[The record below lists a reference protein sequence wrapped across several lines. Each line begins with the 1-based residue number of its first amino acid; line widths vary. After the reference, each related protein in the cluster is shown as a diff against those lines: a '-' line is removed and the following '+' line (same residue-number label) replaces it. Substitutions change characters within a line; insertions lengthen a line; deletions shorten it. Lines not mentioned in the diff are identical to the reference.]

1 MRKILICLMLQ
12 TGSNC
17 ISAQPNSFKFDD
29 YFYYRNH
36 LYLNT
41 PSVLLN
47 AAGLKAVAKDTV
59 AAISY
64 VTKAAQVGLF
74 DTMFIT
80 TNSRIKFV
88 SKQKEW
94 PSIRKIVLSN
104 ARSYTDPENMQL
116 SFSDI
121 DNFWNIYDRLDE
133 PGADQLI
140 MEEYIMRGSVG
151 LRTFFEKRMSL
162 QPNNMLNH
170 VRKKK
175 QYFASIRP
183 VLLNLHTYNH
193 TIINAAKKLKEIYP
207 DAYFPPTY
215 FSIGAFD
222 AFGTADGGAGQ
233 LIGAEFLTNIHTAD
247 TTELTGFER
256 FAIADT
262 SRITGIIIHELVHS
276 LQQTTPDD
284 QLLARSIDEGA
295 ADFITQLVL
304 GYNINS
310 KVHLYGNAHENELWK
325 EFQSAMTGTE
335 TDNWLYNG
343 MAVKGEKPAD
353 LGYYIGYKI
362 CESYY
367 KKVPDKTQAI
377 KDILTI
383 KDYKLFLEKSGYAF
397 R

>member
-1 MRKILICLMLQ
+1 MVQ
-12 TGSNC
+12 TGSNF
-17 ISAQPNSFKFDD
+17 ISAQPNTFKFDD

-36 LYLNT
+36 LYLKT

-64 VTKAAQVGLF
+64 ILKAAEVGLF

-80 TNSRIKFV
+80 TNNRIKFI
-88 SKQKEW
+88 SNQKEW
-94 PSIRKIVLSN
+94 PSVRDKVLSN
-104 ARSYTDPENMQL
+104 ALKYADPENMQL
-116 SFSDI
+116 FFSDI
-121 DNFWNIYDRLDE
+121 DNFWKIYDKLDE
-133 PGADQLI
+133 PGADELI
-140 MEEYIMRGSVG
+140 MKEYVMKGSQG
-151 LRTFFEKRMSL
+151 LRTFFEKRMGL
-162 QPNNMLNH
+162 QPNNILNH
-170 VRKKK
+170 IRKKK

-183 VLLNLHTYNH
+183 VSLNLHTYKAA
-193 TIINAAKKLKEIYP
+193 IISAARKVKKIYP

-215 FSIGAFD
+215 FAIGAFD

-233 LIGAEFLTNIHTAD
+233 LIGAEFLTDANTVD
-247 TTELTGFER
+247 TTELTKFEH

-276 LQQTTPDD
+276 LQQTAPDG

-310 KVHLYGNAHENELWK
+310 KVHLYGNAHERELWT
-325 EFQSAMTGTE
+325 EFQAAMSDTD

-353 LGYYIGYKI
+353 LGYYVGYKI
-362 CESYY
+362 CEAYY
-367 KKVPDKTQAI
+367 NKATDKSQAV

-383 KDYKLFLEKSGYAF
+383 KDYKQFLEKSNYAY

>member
-1 MRKILICLMLQ
+1 MLQ
-12 TGSNC
+12 TGSNSL
-17 ISAQPNSFKFDD
+17 SAQPASFKFDD

-47 AAGLKAVAKDTV
+47 AAGLKAVAGDTV
-59 AAISY
+59 AAIAY
-64 VTKAAQVGLF
+64 ITKAAQVGLF

-80 TNSRIKFV
+80 TNSRIKFIA
-88 SKQKEW
+88 KQNEW
-94 PSIRKIVLSN
+94 PGIRKIVLSN
-104 ARSYTDPENMQL
+104 ARRYADPENMQL

-121 DNFWNIYDRLDE
+121 DNFWKIYDRLDE
-133 PGADQLI
+133 PGADEFV
-140 MEEYIMRGSVG
+140 MTDYIMKGSPG

-162 QPNNMLNH
+162 QPNNVISH
-170 VRKKK
+170 IRKKK
-175 QYFASIRP
+175 KYFASIRP
-183 VLLNLHTYNH
+183 VSMDLYKYKSS
-193 TIINAAKKLKEIYP
+193 IIAAAKKVKEIYP

-215 FSIGAFD
+215 FSIGTFD

-233 LIGAEFLTNIHTAD
+233 LIGAEFLIDAKTVD
-247 TTELTGFER
+247 TTELTKFEI

-262 SRITGIIIHELVHS
+262 TRITGIIIHELVHS
-276 LQQTTPDD
+276 LQQTAADD

-310 KVHLYGNAHENELWK
+310 KVHIYGNAHENELWR
-325 EFQSAMTGTE
+325 EFQAAMTGTE

-353 LGYYIGYKI
+353 LGYYMGYKI
-362 CESYY
+362 CEAYY
-367 KKVPDKTQAI
+367 NQSADKKQAV

-383 KDYKLFLEKSGYAF
+383 KDYKQFLEKSGYSY

>member
-1 MRKILICLMLQ
+1 MRTILIYLVLQ
-12 TGSNC
+12 TGSN
-17 ISAQPNSFKFDD
+17 IVPAQSHTFKYDD

-59 AAISY
+59 AAINY
-64 VTKAAQVGLF
+64 VRRAVEAGLF
-74 DTMFIT
+74 DTIFIT
-80 TNSRIKFV
+80 TNSRIKFI
-88 SKQKEW
+88 SNRKEW
-94 PSIRKIVLSN
+94 PFIREKVLST
-104 ARSYTDPENMQL
+104 ARRYADPENMQL

-121 DNFWNIYDRLDE
+121 DNFWKIYGRLDE

-140 MEEYIMRGSVG
+140 MTEYIMKGSVG

-162 QPNNMLNH
+162 QPNNIIH
-170 VRKKK
+170 HIRKKK
-175 QYFASIRP
+175 KYFASIRP
-183 VLLNLHTYNH
+183 VSLNLYTYKPA
-193 TIINAAKKLKEIYP
+193 IINAARRLKELYP

-233 LIGAEFLTNIHTAD
+233 LIGAEFLTD
-247 TTELTGFER
+247 TNTKDSTELTGFEN

-276 LQQTTPDD
+276 LQQTAPDD
-284 QLLARSIDEGA
+284 QLLARAIDEGA

-310 KVHLYGNAHENELWK
+310 KVHLYGNAHEVELWN
-325 EFQSAMTGTE
+325 EFKAAMTGTD

-343 MAVKGEKPAD
+343 MAAKGEKPAD
-353 LGYYIGYKI
+353 LGYYVGYKI

-367 KKVPDKTQAI
+367 N
-377 KDILTI
+377 
-383 KDYKLFLEKSGYAF
+383 
-397 R
+397 

>member
-1 MRKILICLMLQ
+1 MLL
-12 TGSNC
+12 TGGN
-17 ISAQPNSFKFDD
+17 IVSAQPTSFEYDD

-64 VTKAAQVGLF
+64 VTRAAQAGLF

-80 TNSRIKFV
+80 TNSRIKLIIT
-88 SKQKEW
+88 QPEW
-94 PSIRKIVLSN
+94 SAIRAVVLNN
-104 ARSYTDPENMQL
+104 ARQFSEPENMQL

-121 DNFWNIYDRLDE
+121 DNFWRIYDRLDQ
-133 PGADQLI
+133 PGADSLI
-140 MEEYIMRGSVG
+140 MKDYIMKGSPG
-151 LRTFFEKRMSL
+151 LRTFFEKRMGL
-162 QPNNMLNH
+162 QPAGLINH
-170 VRKKK
+170 IRKKK
-175 QYFASIRP
+175 KYFASIRA
-183 VLLNLHTYNH
+183 VSLNLHQYKAS
-193 TIINAAKKLKEIYP
+193 ILEAAKKVKQIYP

-215 FSIGAFD
+215 FAIGSFD

-233 LIGAEFLTNIHTAD
+233 LIGAEFLTDERTVD
-247 TTELTGFER
+247 TTELSKFEM

-262 SRITGIIIHELVHS
+262 ARVTGIIIHELVHS
-276 LQQTTPDD
+276 LQQTAPDD
-284 QLLARSIDEGA
+284 KLLARSIDEGA

-310 KVHLYGNAHENELWK
+310 KVHVYGNAHEDELWK
-325 EFQSAMTGTE
+325 EFQVAMGSAE

-353 LGYYIGYKI
+353 LGYYVGYKI
-362 CESYY
+362 CEAYY
-367 KKVPDKTQAI
+367 RKATDKKQAV

-383 KDYKLFLEKSGYAF
+383 KDHNRFLEKSGYAF
-397 R
+397 Q